1 MAETRPQEET
11 RAQEND
17 DLTISASWTSATDI
31 PDLARRI
38 VEAVEEA
45 AIKRSRK
52 HTVVYSVR
60 PLDEEELERIGDYI
74 EANLDD
80 PDEWFEDTSET
91 DVRIV
96 VDGRILEGTLQ
107 VGDEPDLENVID
119 ESLIMGIK
127 IVRGDTVIDGSLK
140 HQLDVLSQSMHS

>member
-1 MAETRPQEET
+1 MAETRPQEE
-11 RAQEND
+11 ALPLED
-17 DLTISASWTSATDI
+17 EELTISASWTSATDI
-31 PDLARRI
+31 SDLGRRI
-38 VEAVEEA
+38 VEAVDEA
-45 AIKRSRK
+45 ALRRSRK
-52 HTVVYSVR
+52 HTTVYSVR
-60 PLDEEELERIGDYI
+60 PLDQEELERIGDYI

-96 VDGRILEGTLQ
+96 VDGHILEGTLQ
-107 VGDEPDLENVID
+107 VGDTPDLENVID

-140 HQLDVLSQSMHS
+140 HQLEVLSQSMHS